1 MKKFQL
7 SFKMTCISFGALATT
22 DSKFP
27 FAKKKKTKKKK
38 NGTLHPGPLS
48 VPAGPYWIKEHIF
61 SIQNI
66 QPYLSLQ
73 GDNGTEYFNLVLV

>member
-27 FAKKKKTKKKK
+27 FAKKKKTKKKME
-38 NGTLHPGPLS
+38 P
-48 VPAGPYWIKEHIF
+48 
-61 SIQNI
+61 SIQAPS
-66 QPYLSLQ
+66 QALQ
-73 GDNGTEYFNLVLV
+73 VLTG